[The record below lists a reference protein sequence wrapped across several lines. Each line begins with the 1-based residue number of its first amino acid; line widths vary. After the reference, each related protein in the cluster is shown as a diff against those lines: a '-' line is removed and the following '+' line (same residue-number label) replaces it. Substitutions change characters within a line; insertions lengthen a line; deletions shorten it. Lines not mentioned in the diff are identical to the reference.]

1 MVVTKTEECPGCEMD
16 VEVEIEVTIDVP
28 TAAHELLS
36 TYGGANVSAGDAI
49 KLENAI
55 RKCLVEE
62 LGISS
67 NKVSYEHADI

>member
-1 MVVTKTEECPGCEMD
+1 MTITTTEECPECSCD
-16 VEVEIEVTIDVP
+16 VDVDIEVTIDIS

-36 TYGGANVSAGDAI
+36 TYGGSPVSLGDAI

-62 LGISS
+62 LGISRS
-67 NKVSYEHADI
+67 VVG

>member
-1 MVVTKTEECPGCEMD
+1 MIETATEECPECGCEVD
-16 VEVEIEVTIDVP
+16 VEIEVTVDIK

-36 TYGGANVSAGDAI
+36 TYCGSPVHAGDAI

-62 LGISS
+62 IGVSS
-67 NKVSYEHADI
+67 SEVS

>member
-1 MVVTKTEECPGCEMD
+1 MIVTKTEECPGCDCD
-16 VEVEIEVTIDVP
+16 VDVEIEVTIDIP

-36 TYGGANVSAGDAI
+36 TYGGANVSVGDAI

-62 LGISS
+62 IGISS
-67 NKVSYEHADI
+67 SKVYQ

>member
-1 MVVTKTEECPGCEMD
+1 MFVTKWVDCSVCDCE
-16 VEVEIEVTIDVP
+16 VAIEVEVTIDVK

-36 TYGGANVSAGDAI
+36 TYGGPKVYSGDAI

-62 LGISS
+62 IGISS
-67 NKVSYEHADI
+67 SKVYHEHEDI

>member
-1 MVVTKTEECPGCEMD
+1 MIVTETEVCPECGCD
-16 VEVEIEVTIDVP
+16 VDVEIEVTIDIS

-36 TYGGANVSAGDAI
+36 KYCSSPVHAGDAI

-62 LGISS
+62 IGVSS
-67 NKVSYEHADI
+67 SKAICGF

>member
-1 MVVTKTEECPGCEMD
+1 MIVTTTEECPGCDCD
-16 VEVEIEVTIDVP
+16 VEVEIEVTIDIP

-36 TYGGANVSAGDAI
+36 AYGGATVNAGDAI

-62 LGISS
+62 IGISS
-67 NKVSYEHADI
+67 SKVC